1 MAKDKLNPIKMKSAL
16 MNYITVQKY
25 FYVVMDFMT
34 YIMCRYDKCWEN
46 ALFQSYTPTNKNS
59 TKSGKQQYGN

>member
-16 MNYITVQKY
+16 MNYITIQKY

-34 YIMCRYDKCWEN
+34 YVMCGYDKCLEN
-46 ALFQSYTPTNKNS
+46 TLFQSDTPTNKNS
-59 TKSGKQQYGN
+59 TKCGKQ

>member
-1 MAKDKLNPIKMKSAL
+1 

-34 YIMCRYDKCWEN
+34 YIMCRYDKCWGN